1 MRQPKPPRN
10 DHILIVGSGF
20 AGIGMGIRLKQAG
33 IEDFTILEQ
42 ADQVGGTWRDNHY
55 PGAACDVE
63 SHLYSF
69 SFAPNPDWSRQ
80 FAPQQEI
87 LDYLVRCVDDFGL
100 RSHLRLGTAV
110 TSAHFDEDTGLWDV
124 ETDSGEHIQARAL
137 VSGCGGLSRPSYPDI
152 PGLDSFEGTLF
163 HSARWHHDAPLEGKT
178 VGVIG
183 TGASAIQIVPSIAPS
198 VGKLEL
204 FQRTPPWILP
214 KPDRAITAD
223 EQRRFRRLPFTQK
236 LARYA
241 QYWRHE
247 LFALGF
253 VVDPRINKFGE
264 RFARRFLEKSV
275 RDPVLREK
283 LTPNYTLGCKRVLLT
298 NDYYPALCRDNVD
311 VVTDGIQEIRPEG
324 ILTRD
329 GKLHRLDAI
338 IAATG
343 FQAAEAVAPFEVRGR
358 GGKDLNA
365 EWADGAEA
373 FKGTTVAGFP
383 NFFMIVGPNT
393 GLGHSSMVYIIES
406 QIEYIMGAMKTLRA
420 RRLRSLEVRRDVQD
434 RYNQRL
440 HARLSRTVWSTGG
453 CVSWYQTS
461 TGKNTTLWPGFTFE
475 FRARTRRFDPTHYE
489 LTGEERAAR
498 HARGRARAPVAAPLP
513 GQ

>member
-1 MRQPKPPRN
+1 MTERPSPRN
-10 DHILIVGSGF
+10 DHILVVGSGF
-20 AGIGMGIRLKQAG
+20 AGIGMGIRLLQAG

-69 SFAPNPDWSRQ
+69 SFAPNPDWSRE
-80 FAPQQEI
+80 FAPQKEI
-87 LDYLVRCVDDFGL
+87 LDYLERCVDDFGL
-100 RSHLRLGTAV
+100 RPHIRFGTAV
-110 TSAHFDEDTGLWDV
+110 TAARFDEDTGLWDV
-124 ETDSGEHIQARAL
+124 ETDSDEHIQARVL

-152 PGLDSFEGTLF
+152 PGLDSFEGALF
-163 HSARWHHDAPLEGKT
+163 HSARWDHDVPLDGKT

-183 TGASAIQIVPSIAPS
+183 TGASAIQIVPSIAET
-198 VGKLEL
+198 VQKLAV

-214 KPDRAITAD
+214 KPDRAITP
-223 EQRRFRRLPFTQK
+223 EERRRFRRLPFTQK

-253 VVDPRINKFGE
+253 VVDPRINRFGE
-264 RFARRFLEKSV
+264 RFALKYLERSV
-275 RDPVLREK
+275 RDPELRRK
-283 LTPNYTLGCKRVLLT
+283 LTPDYTLGCKRVLLT
-298 NDYYPALCRDNVD
+298 NDYYPALCRDNVG
-311 VVTDGIQEIRPEG
+311 VVTDGIQEIRPDG

-329 GKLHRLDAI
+329 GTLHRLDAI
-338 IAATG
+338 ICATG
-343 FQAAEAVAPFEVRGR
+343 FSAAEAVAPFEVRGR
-358 GGKDLNA
+358 GGRDLND
-365 EWADGAEA
+365 EWKDGAEA
-373 FKGTTVAGFP
+373 YKGTTVAGFP
-383 NFFMIVGPNT
+383 NFFMVVGPNT

-406 QIEYIMGAMKTLRA
+406 QVEYILGAVKTLRA
-420 RRLRSLEVRRDVQD
+420 RGLKLMDVRRDVQNS
-434 RYNQRL
+434 YNRRL
-440 HARLSRTVWSTGG
+440 HARLDRTVWSTG

-489 LTGEERAAR
+489 LVAPEHAAKARPERRREAIAVPMTG
-498 HARGRARAPVAAPLP
+498 
-513 GQ
+513 Q

>member
-1 MRQPKPPRN
+1 MAEPKLPRN
-10 DHILIVGSGF
+10 DHILIIGSGF
-20 AGIGMGIRLKQAG
+20 AGIGMGIRLEQAG

-80 FAPQQEI
+80 FAPQKEI

-100 RSHLRLGTAV
+100 RPHLRLGTAV
-110 TSAHFDEDTGLWDV
+110 TAARFDQDTGLWDV
-124 ETDSGEHIQARAL
+124 QTEGGEHLTARVL

-152 PGLDSFEGTLF
+152 PGLDSFEGALF
-163 HSARWHHDAPLEGKT
+163 HSARWDHDTPLEGKT

-183 TGASAIQIVPSIAPS
+183 TGASAIQIVPSIAPT
-198 VGKLEL
+198 VGRLAV

-214 KPDRAITAD
+214 KSDRDITAS
-223 EQRRFRRLPFTQK
+223 EQRRFRRVPFLQK

-253 VVDPRINKFGE
+253 VVDPRINKFAE
-264 RFARRFLEKSV
+264 RFALRYLERAV
-275 RDPVLREK
+275 PEPELRAK
-283 LTPNYTLGCKRVLLT
+283 LTPDYTLGCKRVLLT

-311 VVTDGIQEIRPEG
+311 VVTGGIQEIRPEG

-329 GKLHRLDAI
+329 GTLHRLDAI
-338 IAATG
+338 ICATG

-358 GGKDLNA
+358 GGRDLNN

-373 FKGTTVAGFP
+373 YKGTSVAGFP

-393 GLGHSSMVYIIES
+393 GLGHSSMVHIIES
-406 QIEYIMGAMKTLRA
+406 QVEYILGAVKTLRA
-420 RRLRSLEVRRDVQD
+420 RGVKLMDVRRDVQD

-440 HARLSRTVWSTGG
+440 HQRLSRTVWSTG
-453 CVSWYQTS
+453 CVSWYQTTS
-461 TGKNTTLWPGFTFE
+461 GKNTTLWPGFTFE
-475 FRARTRRFDPTHYE
+475 FRARTRHFDPAHYE
-489 LTGEERAAR
+489 LVPGALAP
-498 HARGRARAPVAAPLP
+498 RGSREQPVPSVAAPLP
-513 GQ
+513 GE